1 MITAE
6 VSCDKKDGP
15 SVKVTVNDTS
25 VTVYISSETAIVER
39 LRGSKSWQRY
49 FESYGIEVPGP
60 WRQFREMLATA
71 GNAKEVK

>member
-1 MITAE
+1 MIAAE

-25 VTVYISSETAIVER
+25 VTVYLSSETAIVER
-39 LRGSKSWQRY
+39 LLGSKSRQRY
-49 FESYGIEVPGP
+49 FKSYGMEVHGP

-71 GNAKEVK
+71 GNAKEGK